1 MTSTS
6 SAPFF
11 STMPIWMSPKQP
23 TKLKIL
29 TCLKWSFHHF
39 KLQISV
45 KKKKGKKR
53 ITVLTHRG
61 SSQCLSPNQLSRAKT
76 IQEVT
81 ELGIWGQPHTRE
93 DETETLTKKKKKKHQ
108 VFIVRLEPDISYQMK
123 FWIFRVYKSCWISFL
138 IVRRAQ
144 VHVSLLSLG
153 AVAVHASVCGLPAGL
168 PSHPASH
175 LHRQA
180 CLCAPLD
187 SAAQLFTSR
196 FWTQSYTHDT
206 NDREGERRIVSP
218 QHWTGGMRVAR
229 REPFARIIT
238 GVRTL

>member
-1 MTSTS
+1 
-6 SAPFF
+6 
-11 STMPIWMSPKQP
+11 MSVAQP
-23 TKLKIL
+23 AEQGQD
-29 TCLKWSFHHF
+29 HP
-39 KLQISV
+39 
-45 KKKKGKKR
+45 
-53 ITVLTHRG
+53 G
-61 SSQCLSPNQLSRAKT
+61 SHWTGHLRTASHQGRWDWNINK
-76 IQEVT
+76 E
-81 ELGIWGQPHTRE
+81 
-93 DETETLTKKKKKKHQ
+93 KKKHQ

-168 PSHPASH
+168 SSHPASH